1 MPIFIDRNS
10 YFAIVITA
18 ATTFIGI
25 IAIIIRITESNFA
38 IVIVAVITKLHY
50 AAIVI
55 AAVIIVE
62 RVATLDIVILTNL
75 TQFVIGQF

>member
-10 YFAIVITA
+10 Y
-18 ATTFIGI
+18 
-25 IAIIIRITESNFA
+25 FA